1 MRIHWQSVVS
11 RFVPVACF
19 LSLSFALF
27 ALLALLMSA
36 TASAITADPA
46 ARAAEAENPSS
57 AIVRKLDGTEVTLAA
72 PLSLQGDLEA
82 SCGWRF
88 LALDV
93 TRIREVRR
101 LEDGRYVLAGDEGEL
116 TVQPGW
122 SAVSGK
128 GEWGYER
135 IPLAEAESIVFEG
148 GSPGAPPQA
157 AFYWTV
163 TDECGQET
171 RLACPE
177 NVEWTTTTCLPAAAP
192 AQYGRFRLKV
202 YPAHIVTA
210 TREADA
216 GGMYLRLADGTEL
229 DGVTFDGDVL
239 LTGQTQ
245 FGHLAV
251 PLAQVQAL
259 APDPVPPVADA
270 LQRMWE
276 VIDISGERASIRPDD
291 SGDTLHGS
299 YGLFRLTFDLAKLQ
313 SLRRE
318 PAGSESFTLLDANGS
333 AWPNLTLDPDQ
344 ELAAGRPPLEISLA
358 ISDLL
363 GIRALDPPPP
373 EPAVEPAWLV
383 TDTLGGALP
392 AATWLA
398 YKDGV
403 WAESGAV
410 AISNSSL
417 ASMHAVSVTQRGLTL
432 TMPPPLGVIEVVSG
446 TLSGEIA
453 PGQSFT
459 IAVSSVAAVQRRVAA
474 PLEPA
479 APIGVIR
486 LREGLELPV
495 TSMYNSL
502 LGHFGF
508 GVQGDLV
515 EYYWGNGK
523 VLEEWGFRV
532 TDGTIELSCTVSG
545 VCPRGR
551 LMWAEGE
558 EEFAADDR
566 ASWRLD
572 GLGLSAPWGEIEE
585 YAPAELPPL
594 EDFAPSVAITVTG
607 RQDESVAFLGRDVRF
622 MQTRRLSPGWC
633 CAGPSIFDYPAMN
646 VVETG
651 GMTRT
656 VEVNALAALEFD
668 AEYGYQG
675 IGLPENLSARLISRQ
690 GGALDVQLDPAE
702 PPGHHAFYWVR
713 SREGLIVDVGGGMQ
727 IIIPFRKAK
736 RIELGWLE

>member
-1 MRIHWQSVVS
+1 MRILWKSVEI

-27 ALLALLMSA
+27 VVLFLLMSA
-36 TASAITADPA
+36 TASATTADPA
-46 ARAAEAENPSS
+46 ARAAEAEEPSG

-72 PLSLQGDLEA
+72 PLSIQGDLEA
-82 SCGWRF
+82 GCGWRF

-93 TRIREVRR
+93 ARIRQVRR
-101 LEDGRYVLAGDEGEL
+101 AEDGRYVLAGDEGEL
-116 TVQPGW
+116 TVQPGL
-122 SAVSGK
+122 SAVFGK

-135 IPLAEAESIVFEG
+135 IPLAETESIVFEG
-148 GSPGAPPQA
+148 GIPGAPPQA
-157 AFYWTV
+157 AFHWTV

-177 NVEWTTTTCLPAAAP
+177 DLEWTTATCLPATAP
-192 AQYGRFRLKV
+192 AQYGRFQLKI
-202 YPAHIVTA
+202 YPAHIVAA
-210 TREADA
+210 TREDEA

-251 PLAQVQAL
+251 PLAQVQAI
-259 APDPVPPVADA
+259 APDPAPPVVDA
-270 LQRMWE
+270 PERTWE
-276 VIDISGERASIRPDD
+276 VLDVSGERASIRPDD

-299 YGLFRLTFDLAKLQ
+299 YGLFRLTFDVAKLQ

-344 ELAAGRPPLEISLA
+344 ELAAGQPPLEISLA

-373 EPAVEPAWLV
+373 APAVEPAWLV

-392 AATWLA
+392 TTLFA
-398 YKDGV
+398 YDDGL
-403 WAESGAV
+403 WAESDAV
-410 AISNSSL
+410 AISYSSL
-417 ASMHAVSVTQRGLTL
+417 TSMLAVSVTRKGLTL
-432 TMPPPLGVIEVVSG
+432 TMPPPLGAIEVVSG

-459 IAVSSVAAVQRRVAA
+459 IAVSSVAAVQRCVAA
-474 PLEPA
+474 SLEPVT
-479 APIGVIR
+479 PIGVIR
-486 LREGLELPV
+486 LRGGLELPA

-515 EYYWGNGK
+515 EYYLDSGK
-523 VLEEWGFRV
+523 VLEEWGFRL
-532 TDGTIELSCTVSG
+532 TDGSIELSCTVSG

-551 LMWAEGE
+551 LMWAEGRE
-558 EEFAADDR
+558 EVAADDR
-566 ASWRLD
+566 ASWRFD
-572 GLGLSAPWGEIEE
+572 GLGLSAPWGEIEG

-594 EDFAPSVAITVTG
+594 EDFTPSVAITVTG

-633 CAGPSIFDYPAMN
+633 CAPPSIFESSAMH

-713 SREGLIVDVGGGMQ
+713 SREGLIADVGGGLQ
-727 IIIPFRKAK
+727 VIIPFREAK